1 MSAHYEKNLRA
12 LAAAD
17 ARTAAWVDEAR
28 ADPALS
34 IVLSRSGEPVPR
46 LGGRALHSAYHPERE
61 GGAFAEGARPGGTVV
76 VFGFGFGY
84 HLDALARGGARVIA
98 VEPSA
103 ATLKAAMETR
113 DLSALIAAIT
123 IIPPDRL
130 EETLEGTDYSRF
142 TWRDLG
148 PYPDL
153 YRDERD
159 RIAQIP
165 LARAVAALRA
175 YRIMVIGPAHGGSV
189 TTARFAASALGSLGF
204 EVDFVDNTVHHAEYQ
219 TIEGVTPNP
228 AHRGALRTM
237 FVNYLGERVA
247 ARADHWRPDLILAL
261 AQAPLTAPILERLKA
276 LGVPLAFWFVE
287 DFRTLT
293 YWPQVAPHYD
303 YFFCIQKGEF
313 IERLAAL
320 GSPFAS
326 YLPQAADPSVHRPL
340 ALTAA
345 EREQYG
351 APVSFMGAGYPNRRK
366 FFERLLDTPLALWG
380 TEWDLA
386 TPLGQRV
393 RNANRRL
400 APEEYVKIFNATQ
413 VNLNLH
419 SSLTSEGVDP
429 VGDFLNPRVFE
440 IAACGAFQLVDRRR
454 ALGEMFEEG
463 SEIAAFGDL
472 DELRAKLS
480 HYLDRPEERA
490 ALAAAGRRRV
500 LAGHTFAHRMAK
512 IINIVAGRDDA
523 RIEAARAR
531 RRGVNDV
538 DGMIARTAK
547 PETAE
552 FLSQFAGRG
561 NLRLD
566 EVTGAI
572 AKGSGPLSRPEAL
585 FVIIDQLL
593 SQGPGRE

>member
-1 MSAHYEKNLRA
+1 MNAHYEKNLRA
-12 LAAAD
+12 LEAAD
-17 ARTAAWVDEAR
+17 PRTAAWVDQAPR
-28 ADPALS
+28 DPAIS
-34 IVLSRSGEPVPR
+34 TVPSRSGAPVPR
-46 LGGRALHSAYHPERE
+46 LHGRALHSAYQPERE
-61 GGAFAEGARPGGTVV
+61 SAAFAEGTRPGDTVV

-84 HLDALARGGARVIA
+84 HLDALARCGARVIV

-103 ATLKAAMETR
+103 AMLTAAMEAR
-113 DLSALIAAIT
+113 ELDA
-123 IIPPDRL
+123 IIPRVSIVPPERL
-130 EETLEGTDYSRF
+130 EQTLADVDYARF
-142 TWRDLG
+142 VWRDLG
-148 PYPDL
+148 PYPDV
-153 YRDERD
+153 YRDERE
-159 RIAQIP
+159 RIAEIP

-175 YRIMVIGPAHGGSV
+175 YRVMVVGPAHGGSV
-189 TTARFAASALGSLGF
+189 TTARFAANALGSLGF
-204 EVDFVDNTVHHAEYQ
+204 TVDFVDNTAHGAEYQ
-219 TIEGVTPNP
+219 SIEGVTPNP
-228 AHRGALRTM
+228 VHRNALRSV

-261 AQAPLTAPILERLKA
+261 AQAPLTGPHLERLKA

-287 DFRTLT
+287 DFRTLK
-293 YWPQVAPHYD
+293 YWPRVAPHYD

-313 IERLAAL
+313 IERLAAA

-340 ALTAA
+340 DLTAA

-386 TPLGQRV
+386 TPLGRRV

-400 APEEYVKIFNATQ
+400 APEEYVKIFNATA

-463 SEIAAFGDL
+463 NEIVSFGDV
-472 DELRAKLS
+472 DELRGKLA
-480 HYLDRPEERA
+480 HYLARPEERA
-490 ALAAAGRRRV
+490 AIAAAGRRRV
-500 LAGHTFAHRMAK
+500 LAGHTFAHRLAK
-512 IINIVAGRDDA
+512 MINIIAGRDDA

-538 DGMIARTAK
+538 DGMIARSGK
-547 PETAE
+547 PELAA
-552 FLSQFAGRG
+552 FLSQFAGKG
-561 NLRLD
+561 NLKLAA
-566 EVTGAI
+566 VTESI
-572 AKGSGPLSRPEAL
+572 AKGHGPLSRPEAL

-593 SQGPGRE
+593 TQGPGTE